1 MSWFTDGT
9 LYYIPYIKEP
19 RKAIA
24 FDLDWTL
31 TYGRKGLYPREAQD
45 IYLMPGREKKLIEL
59 ARKGWGF
66 VIYTNQL
73 CKSAKE
79 IAMKKARVLT
89 AYNLIKNIGN
99 VAVFMATGD
108 DEFRKPNIGMHN
120 KFKELYKTKVYTMV
134 GDAAGRPQ
142 DHSDSDLEFAKNNEL
157 RFLVP
162 ENVFKV
168 EMCGVPQEKTLVILM
183 GMPGSGKTT
192 TYKKYLEPK
201 GYIHI
206 NQDTLKTAAKVY
218 NATYEAMQQGLNICL
233 DNTNASEEKR
243 KVYYEL
249 AEEYGYQIKIWYL
262 VRDGYGWNKLR
273 ESRVPDIAYHMYF
286 KHLSFPTDYE
296 VTFI

>member
-1 MSWFTDGT
+1 MWITEGT
-9 LYYIPYIKEP
+9 LHYIPYVSEP
-19 RKAIA
+19 KKAIA

-31 TYGRKGLYPREAQD
+31 SYGRKALHPREAHD
-45 IYLMPGREKKLIEL
+45 IHLMPGREKKLTEL
-59 ARKGWGF
+59 ANKGWGF
-66 VIYTNQL
+66 VIYTNQK
-73 CKSAKE
+73 CRSE
-79 IAMKKARVLT
+79 NDIAMKKARVLT

-99 VAVFMATGD
+99 VAIFMATGD
-108 DEFRKPNIGMHN
+108 DEFRKPNPNMHH

-142 DHSDSDLEFAKNNEL
+142 DHSDADIGFAKNNKL
-157 RFLVP
+157 KFLVP

-168 EMCGVPQEKTLVILM
+168 KIPAIPQEKTLIILM
-183 GMPGSGKTT
+183 GVPGAGKTT
-192 TYKKYLEPK
+192 TYNKYLEPK

-206 NQDTLKTAAKVY
+206 NQDTLKTTTKVY

-249 AEEYGYQIKIWYL
+249 ADEYGYQVKIWYL

-273 ESRVPDIAYHMYF
+273 DSRVPDIAYHMYF
-286 KHLSFPTDYE
+286 KHLSLPVDYE
-296 VTFI
+296 VSYI